1 MKRLLKFKVIV
12 FFILAVVIAS
22 ITLIS
27 VNSRG
32 NSGVI
37 SNTLTSLSKP
47 FKSLASNVVKAFESI
62 YGYIYEYDKVV
73 AENESLKAQLYK
85 LQQDY
90 RDSNDISNEN
100 EQLRA
105 LLDLSRRHPDYKQYD
120 MAAVILWSPSNWSS
134 SFMIGKGTSNSKVKV
149 GDCVITEMGALI
161 GVVSEVG
168 TNSSTVISVLD
179 TTFSVGAYIERND
192 ERAIAEG
199 DFSLMKQGL
208 LKFNYMQDSTE
219 VVAGDTIITSG
230 KNGVLPAGLVIGTVQ
245 QVLTYSSGLNRYAT
259 IKPAADLNSLA
270 NVYLITSF
278 ETTGNGA

>member
-47 FKSLASNVVKAFESI
+47 FKSLASNVAKAFESI

-73 AENESLKAQLYK
+73 AENESLKAQMYK

-120 MAAVILWSPSNWSS
+120 MAAVINWSPSNWSS
-134 SFMIGKGTSNSKVKV
+134 SFMIGKGSSNSKVKV